1 MPERTMGDDDRAQ
14 GALLRESVM
23 RHTLAVLMLLFVGTG
38 IAAHAQRAPAERWE
52 ADIAAFEAADRADP
66 PAPGGVLFIG
76 SSSIRFWDSLAADF
90 PGITIVRRGFGG
102 SEVRESTHYAAR
114 IVIPYRPRLVVM
126 YAGDNDLAE
135 GRSPAQVR
143 DDVAAFAARIRKD
156 LPAVAFAWIAIKPS
170 PARANLLDAARET
183 NALVTAWTKTVRNAE
198 VIDIFTPMLD
208 GEGRPRED
216 LYGPDRLHM
225 NRAGY
230 VLWIERIAPVLR
242 KYAPGS

>member
-1 MPERTMGDDDRAQ
+1 
-14 GALLRESVM
+14 M
-23 RHTLAVLMLLFVGTG
+23 RHTLAVLVLLFVGTG

-52 ADIAAFEAADRADP
+52 AEIAAFEAADRTDP
-66 PAPGGVLFIG
+66 PAPGGVVFIG
-76 SSSIRFWDSLAADF
+76 SSSIRFWNTLASDF
-90 PGITIVRRGFGG
+90 PGVRIVQRGFGG
-102 SEVRESTHYAAR
+102 SEVRESTRYAGR

-143 DDVAAFAARIRKD
+143 GDVAAFVARIRAD
-156 LPAVAFAWIAIKPS
+156 LPEVAFAWIAIKPS
-170 PARANLLDAARET
+170 PARANLLDAAREANT
-183 NALVTAWTKTVRNAE
+183 LVTAWARTVRNAE
-198 VIDIFTPMLD
+198 VIDVFTPMLAGD
-208 GEGRPRED
+208 GQPRED

-230 VLWIERIAPVLR
+230 ALWIERIAPVLG